1 MELHFSIK
9 EILSA
14 FMVLF
19 AVIDITGS
27 TPVIIGLKDKGLK
40 VEPGKAAILSTV
52 IFLLFLFLGDAI
64 LSLFG
69 VDIQSFAVA
78 GSIIIL
84 ILACEMILDIEI
96 FKYSGPG
103 GSGGSATI
111 VPIIFPLIAGAG
123 ALTTVLSL
131 RAEYHVENIITAIVL
146 NMVIVYFVLR
156 YLNLAER
163 ILGKGGVYILRKF
176 FGIIL
181 LAIAVK
187 LFTANIATLF

>member
-1 MELHFSIK
+1 MDLNFNFK
-9 EILSA
+9 EIFSA

-40 VEPGKAAILSTV
+40 VEAGKAALLSSV

-84 ILACEMILDIEI
+84 ILACEMVLDIEI
-96 FKYSGPG
+96 FKYQGP
-103 GSGGSATI
+103 GGSATI
-111 VPIIFPLIAGAG
+111 VPIIFPLIAGA
-123 ALTTVLSL
+123 SCP
-131 RAEYHVENIITAIVL
+131 
-146 NMVIVYFVLR
+146 
-156 YLNLAER
+156 
-163 ILGKGGVYILRKF
+163 
-176 FGIIL
+176 
-181 LAIAVK
+181 
-187 LFTANIATLF
+187 